1 MLIKVIK
8 VTQNGEVGYLKSATI
23 FGGISGEGPVVKN
36 PAEAKNYSDPTFAKD
51 LEKDINHLRLPNKSY
66 SAMSGVSVD
75 TAHIVEIE
83 LTFTEVSSVEAY
95 TPPET
100 TNKPK
105 M

>member
-8 VTQNGEVGYLKSATI
+8 VTQNGKSGYLKTATI
-23 FGGISGEGPVVKN
+23 FGIGGKNPVVDN
-36 PAEAKNYSDPTFAKD
+36 PADAKNYADPQFEKD
-51 LEKDINHLRLPNKSY
+51 LEKDITHLRLPNKSY

-75 TAHIVEIE
+75 TAHVVEIE

-95 TPPET
+95 TPPVNT
-100 TNKPK
+100 TKPK